1 MMKFQWLL
9 LLPSL
14 SSIFLFS
21 SPAEAARLL
30 LWRFDAN
37 QNQLVFTTDGS
48 VQPKAQLFANPN
60 RLIIDLPGTTLG
72 RPTMN
77 QPVGGAILE
86 VRVGQ
91 YNAQMTRIVLELAPG
106 YTIDPK
112 QVLFQGIS
120 PTQWSV
126 QIPTPERITTTPRTT
141 SQPVV
146 VIPPPR
152 TSNPANNQAE
162 TPTPTSR
169 LATIQAVELVNEGTQ
184 LAIRA
189 DQRVRATSR
198 WDASSNTYQIIIPN
212 AQLAEQVRGPQLN
225 ARSLL
230 SQVLVRQQDR
240 RTVVILVKP
249 SSGGQIGELNQ
260 LTDQI
265 ISLQL
270 RPSRPVL
277 PPSSTTSIPVP
288 PPLRTTPP
296 DSFYRVPNSRI
307 VVMIDPGHGGKDPG
321 AIGIGGLREKDVIL
335 PISQQVAA
343 LLQQQ
348 GVQAVMTR
356 SDDRFISL
364 EGRVQMARQA
374 RANVFVSIHANAIS
388 LRRRDVNGV
397 ETYYF
402 SSQRLAEAIHSSMLQ
417 SLNVRDRGVRRARFY
432 VLRNNSIPAVLVEV
446 GYVTGAEDAPK
457 LASPAFQRQMAEAIA
472 RGILL
477 YLRQNF

>member
-9 LLPSL
+9 LLPCL
-14 SSIFLFS
+14 SSIFLWS

-30 LWRFDAN
+30 LWRFDAK
-37 QNQLVFTTDGS
+37 QNQLLFTTDGS
-48 VQPKAQLFANPN
+48 VQPKAQLYANPN

-77 QPVGGAILE
+77 QPVGGGIRE

-91 YNAQMTRIVLELAPG
+91 YNSQMTRIVVELAPG
-106 YTIDPK
+106 YTIDPQ

-126 QIPTPERITTTPRTT
+126 QIPTPERITTTPRTS

-152 TSNPANNQAE
+152 TSNPSNNQTE
-162 TPTPTSR
+162 TTAPTR
-169 LATIQAVELVNEGTQ
+169 GLATIQAVELVNEGTQ
-184 LAIRA
+184 LVIRA
-189 DQRVRATSR
+189 DQRVRASSR
-198 WDASSNTYQIIIPN
+198 WDARANTYQIIIPN
-212 AQLAEQVRGPQLN
+212 AQLADPVRGPQLGT
-225 ARSLL
+225 RSLL

-249 SSGGQIGELNQ
+249 SNGGQIGELNQ
-260 LTDQI
+260 LTDQLL
-265 ISLQL
+265 SLQL
-270 RPSRPVL
+270 RPSRPVF
-277 PPSSTTSIPVP
+277 PPTTSIPVP
-288 PPLRTTPP
+288 PPVRTLPP
-296 DSFYRVPNSRI
+296 DSFARVPNSRI

-348 GVQAVMTR
+348 GIQAVMTR

-374 RANVFVSIHANAIS
+374 RANVFVSIHANSIS
-388 LRRRDVNGV
+388 LRRPDVNGV

-446 GYVTGAEDAPK
+446 GYVTGAGDAPK

-477 YLRQNF
+477 YIRQNF

>member
-1 MMKFQWLL
+1 MIKVQWLL

-30 LWRFDAN
+30 LWRFNAN
-37 QNQLVFTTDGS
+37 QNQLLFTTDGS
-48 VQPKAQLFANPN
+48 VQPKAQLFTNPN

-77 QPVGGAILE
+77 QLVDGAIRE

-91 YNAQMTRIVLELAPG
+91 YNAQMTRIVVELAPG

-198 WDASSNTYQIIIPN
+198 WDAKANTYQILIPN
-212 AQLAEQVRGPQLN
+212 AQLADQIRGPQLDT
-225 ARSLL
+225 RSLL
-230 SQVLVRQQDR
+230 SQVLVRQQDPR
-240 RTVVILVKP
+240 MVVILVKP
-249 SSGGQIGELNQ
+249 STGGQIGELNQ
-260 LTDQI
+260 LTDQLL
-265 ISLQL
+265 SLQL
-270 RPSRPVL
+270 RPSRPIL
-277 PPSSTTSIPVP
+277 PPTTSIPVP
-288 PPLRTTPP
+288 PPVRTTPP
-296 DSFYRVPNSRI
+296 DSIQRVPNSRI

-343 LLQQQ
+343 LLDQQ

-374 RANVFVSIHANAIS
+374 RATLFVSIHANAIS
-388 LRRRDVNGV
+388 LRRPDVNGV

-402 SSQRLAEAIHSSMLQ
+402 SSQHLAEAIHSSMLQ
-417 SLNVRDRGVRRARFY
+417 SLNVRDRRVRRSRFY

-446 GYVTGAEDAPK
+446 GYVTGAEDAPR

-477 YLRQNF
+477 YIRQNY

>member
-21 SPAEAARLL
+21 SPAEAAKLL
-30 LWRFDAN
+30 RWGFDAN
-37 QNQLVFTTDGS
+37 QNQLVFTTDDS
-48 VQPKAQLFANPN
+48 VQPKAQLYANPN

-77 QPVGGAILE
+77 QPVSGAIRE

-91 YNAQMTRIVLELAPG
+91 YNAQMTRIVVELAPG
-106 YTIDPK
+106 YTLDPK

-184 LAIRA
+184 LVIRA

-198 WDASSNTYQIIIPN
+198 WDAKANTYQIIIPN
-212 AQLAEQVRGPQLN
+212 AQLADRVRGPQLDG
-225 ARSLL
+225 RSLL
-230 SQVLVRQQDR
+230 SQVLVRQQDP

-249 SSGGQIGELNQ
+249 SRGGQIGELNQ
-260 LTDQI
+260 LTDQLL
-265 ISLQL
+265 SLQL
-270 RPSRPVL
+270 RPFRPVL
-277 PPSSTTSIPVP
+277 PPTTSIPVP

-296 DSFYRVPNSRI
+296 NSLQRVPNSRI

-343 LLQQQ
+343 LLQQN

-364 EGRVQMARQA
+364 AGRVQMARQA
-374 RANVFVSIHANAIS
+374 RANIFVSIHANAIS
-388 LRRRDVNGV
+388 LRRPDVNGV

-417 SLNVRDRGVRRARFY
+417 SLNVRDRRVRRSRFY

-477 YLRQNF
+477 YIRQNF

>member
-21 SPAEAARLL
+21 SPAEAAKLL
-30 LWRFDAN
+30 LWRFDVN
-37 QNQLVFTTDGS
+37 QNQLVFTTDDS
-48 VQPKAQLFANPN
+48 VQPKAQLYANPN

-77 QPVGGAILE
+77 QSVGGAIRE

-91 YNAQMTRIVLELAPG
+91 YNAQMTRIVVELAPG
-106 YTIDPK
+106 YTIDPQ

-141 SQPVV
+141 SPAVV

-152 TSNPANNQAE
+152 TSNPSNNPTQTT
-162 TPTPTSR
+162 TPISR

-184 LAIRA
+184 LVIRA

-198 WDASSNTYQIIIPN
+198 WDARANTYQIIIPN
-212 AQLAEQVRGPQLN
+212 AQLAEQVRGPQLD
-225 ARSLL
+225 ARSFL
-230 SQVLVRQQDR
+230 SQVVVRQQNP
-240 RTVVILVKP
+240 RTVVVLVKP
-249 SSGGQIGELNQ
+249 NTGTQIGELNQ
-260 LTDQI
+260 LTDQLL
-265 ISLQL
+265 SLQL

-277 PPSSTTSIPVP
+277 PPTTSIPVP

-321 AIGIGGLREKDVIL
+321 AIGRGGLREKDVIL

-388 LRRRDVNGV
+388 LRRPDVNGV

-417 SLNVRDRGVRRARFY
+417 SLNVRDRGVRRSRFY

-446 GYVTGAEDAPK
+446 GYVTGAEDAPR

-477 YLRQNF
+477 YVRQNF

>member
-48 VQPKAQLFANPN
+48 VQPKAQLYANPN

-77 QPVGGAILE
+77 QLVDGAIRE

-91 YNAQMTRIVLELAPG
+91 YNAQMTRIVVELAPG
-106 YTIDPK
+106 YTIDPQ

-152 TSNPANNQAE
+152 TSNPANNQTE

-184 LAIRA
+184 LVIRA

-198 WDASSNTYQIIIPN
+198 WDARANTYQIIIPN
-212 AQLAEQVRGPQLN
+212 AQLADRVRGPQLD

-249 SSGGQIGELNQ
+249 SRGGQIGELNQ
-260 LTDQI
+260 LTDQLL
-265 ISLQL
+265 SLQL

-277 PPSSTTSIPVP
+277 PPTSSIPVP
-288 PPLRTTPP
+288 PPVRTTPP
-296 DSFYRVPNSRI
+296 DSFPRVPNSRI

-343 LLQQQ
+343 LLEQQ

-374 RANVFVSIHANAIS
+374 RATLFVSIHANAIS
-388 LRRRDVNGV
+388 LRRPDVNGV

-417 SLNVRDRGVRRARFY
+417 SLNVRDRRVRRSRFY

-446 GYVTGAEDAPK
+446 GYVTGAEDAPR

-477 YLRQNF
+477 YIRQNY